1 MIVYDPVPVERDC
14 QLKGEGHVERA
25 EQREQL
31 RQDTITS
38 AGKVIAV
45 HLNYPSRAAQRGR
58 TPSVPSYFLKPATSL
73 ALDGAELARPQ
84 GVELLTVEGEVAL
97 VMGARTR
104 NVSPEDAWAHVEA
117 VTAANDA
124 GLADLRWP
132 DKGSNLRSKGA
143 DGIAPIGPTLLPAQE
158 LDPAGLRV
166 RMWINGSLVQD
177 DATATLLFPF
187 SQLIADLSRLM
198 TLEPGDIIL
207 TGTPAGAT
215 VARPG
220 DVVEVEVDGVAAD
233 GATLTTGRLSNSVV
247 QSSLVLEPYGALPK
261 LTDAD
266 RIDAW
271 GSAEA
276 AGIAAEQHAEA
287 SPAASSASG
296 EQADTRPASVLTPEL
311 IEKLRSVG
319 TATLSVQLRKRGMQN
334 CHIEGLTPTHP
345 GAKVVGTARTL
356 RYIPAREDLFK
367 EFGGGYNAQKRAVD
381 SLRQGDILVM
391 DARGEKGTGTL
402 GDVLALRAQVLGAEA
417 VITDGGIRDFGPV
430 SGMDIPAWGA
440 NPHPAVLGRRH
451 VPWSVDDTI
460 ACGGAAVVPGDV
472 IVGDE
477 DGLVVIPPSLVQEIA
492 DDAVAQERMEAWVAD
507 RVTEGH
513 PVDGLFP
520 MNAEWKAKYEEYL
533 AGQGA
538 EQS

>member
-1 MIVYDPVPVERDC
+1 M
-14 QLKGEGHVERA
+14 LG
-25 EQREQL
+25 
-31 RQDTITS
+31 QDVIDA

-58 TPSVPSYFLKPATSL
+58 TPAVPSYFLKPSTSL
-73 ALDGAELARPQ
+73 ALSGEALLRPQ
-84 GVELLTVEGEVAL
+84 GVEALTVEAEVAL
-97 VMGARTR
+97 VIGSRAR
-104 NVSPEDAWAHVEA
+104 NVALEDAWAHVGA

-143 DGIAPIGPTLLPAQE
+143 DGIAPLGPALLPAQE
-158 LDPAGLRV
+158 IDPANLRV
-166 RMWINGSLVQD
+166 RLWINGELVQD
-177 DATATLLFPF
+177 DSTATLIFPF
-187 SQLIADLSRLM
+187 SQLVADLSRLM

-215 VARPG
+215 VAQPG
-220 DVVEVEVDGVAAD
+220 DLVEAEVDGATHD
-233 GATLTTGRLSNSVV
+233 GGHLTTGRLANKVV
-247 QSSLVLEPYGALPK
+247 QSDLVLAPVGAMPK

-276 AGIAAEQHAEA
+276 AGVSGEAAAEAG
-287 SPAASSASG
+287 AAPSSA
-296 EQADTRPASVLTPEL
+296 ADTRPASVLTPEL
-311 IEKLRSVG
+311 TGKLRSVG
-319 TATLSVQLRKRGMQN
+319 TATLSVQLRRRGMQN
-334 CHIEGLTPTHP
+334 CHIEGLIPTKP

-381 SLRQGDILVM
+381 SLRPGDILVM
-391 DARGEKGTGTL
+391 DARGEKGSGTL
-402 GDVLALRAQVLGAEA
+402 GDVLALRAQVLGAAA

-430 SGMDIPAWGA
+430 SAMDIPAWGA
-440 NPHPAVLGRRH
+440 NGHPAVLGRRH
-451 VPWSVDDTI
+451 VPWSVDDTV

-477 DGLVVIPPSLVQEIA
+477 DGIVVIPAHLAAEVA
-492 DDAVAQERMEAWVAD
+492 DDAVAQEREEAWVAE
-507 RVTEGH
+507 RVAEGNA
-513 PVDGLFP
+513 VDGLFP
-520 MNAEWKAKYEEYL
+520 MNAAWRAKYEEHL
-533 AGQGA
+533 ADKAAGQ
-538 EQS
+538 Q

>member
-1 MIVYDPVPVERDC
+1 M
-14 QLKGEGHVERA
+14 
-25 EQREQL
+25 EQL
-31 RQDTITS
+31 TQEQLDG

-58 TPSVPSYFLKPATSL
+58 TPEVPSYFLKPATSL
-73 ALDGAELARPQ
+73 ALSGADLERPR

-97 VMGARTR
+97 VIGARAR
-104 NVSPEDAWAHVEA
+104 RVSPDEAWRYVGA

-143 DGIAPIGPTLLPAQE
+143 DGIAPVGPQLLPAQE
-158 LDPAGLRV
+158 LDPAALRV
-166 RMWINGSLVQD
+166 RMWINGDLVQED
-177 DATATLLFPF
+177 STETLLFPF
-187 SQLIADLSRLM
+187 SQLVADLSRLM

-220 DVVEVEVDGVAAD
+220 DVVEVEVDGTASDAS
-233 GATLTTGRLSNSVV
+233 LLSTGRLSNRVV
-247 QSSLVLEPYGALPK
+247 ESQGLEPYGAMPK

-276 AGIAAEQHAEA
+276 AGLAPVAQ
-287 SPAASSASG
+287 P
-296 EQADTRPASVLTPEL
+296 DPRPDSRPVSVLTPAL
-311 IEKLRSVG
+311 TEKLRSVG

-334 CHIEGLTPTHP
+334 CHIEGLIPTKP

-367 EFGGGYNAQKRAVD
+367 THGGGYNAQKRAVD
-381 SLRQGDILVM
+381 SLRPGDVLVM
-391 DARGEKGTGTL
+391 DARGEKGSGTL
-402 GDVLALRAQVLGAEA
+402 GDVLALRAQVLGAA
-417 VITDGGIRDFGPV
+417 AIITDGGIRDFGPV
-430 SGMDIPAWGA
+430 SGMEIPAWGA
-440 NPHPAVLGRRH
+440 NAHPAVLGRKH
-451 VPWSVDDTI
+451 VPWAVDETV
-460 ACGGAAVVPGDV
+460 ACGGAAVQPGDV

-477 DGLVVIPPSLVQEIA
+477 DGLVVIPPYLVEGVA
-492 DDAVAQERMEAWVAD
+492 DDAVSQEREEAWVAQ
-507 RVTEGH
+507 RVAEGH
-513 PVDGLFP
+513 PIDGLFP
-520 MNAEWKAKYEEYL
+520 MNAEWRAKYEAETS
-533 AGQGA
+533 GA
-538 EQS
+538 AVVRP

>member
-1 MIVYDPVPVERDC
+1 M
-14 QLKGEGHVERA
+14 ERA

-31 RQDTITS
+31 RQDTITG

-45 HLNYPSRAAQRGR
+45 HLNYPTRAAQRGR
-58 TPSVPSYFLKPATSL
+58 TPAVPSYFLKPATSL
-73 ALDGAELARPQ
+73 ALDGAELARPR

-97 VMGARTR
+97 VIGARTR
-104 NVSPEDAWAHVEA
+104 NVSPEDAWSHVGS

-143 DGIAPIGPTLLPAQE
+143 DGIAPIGPALLPAQE

-166 RMWINGSLVQD
+166 RMWINGALVQD
-177 DATATLLFPF
+177 DSTATLLFPF
-187 SQLIADLSRLM
+187 AQLVADLSRLM

-220 DVVEVEVDGVAAD
+220 DVVEVEVDGVASD
-233 GATLTTGRLSNSVV
+233 GATLTTGRLTNTVV
-247 QSSLVLEPYGALPK
+247 DSGLVLEPYGALPK

-276 AGIAAEQHAEA
+276 AGLSAEGGPADGAQAADAGH
-287 SPAASSASG
+287 PASSASA
-296 EQADTRPASVLTPEL
+296 ADTRPASVLTPEL
-311 IEKLRSVG
+311 TEKLRSVG

-334 CHIEGLTPTHP
+334 CHIEGLTATHP

-381 SLRQGDILVM
+381 SLRPGDILVM

-430 SGMDIPAWGA
+430 SAMEIPAWGA
-440 NPHPAVLGRRH
+440 NAHPAVLGRRH
-451 VPWSVDDTI
+451 VPWSVDDTV

-477 DGLVVIPPSLVQEIA
+477 DGLVVIPPALVAEVA
-492 DDAVAQERMEAWVAD
+492 EDAVVQERMEAWVAD
-507 RVTEGH
+507 RVAEGH

-520 MNAEWKAKYEEYL
+520 MNAEWKAKYEAYL
-533 AGQGA
+533 AEQQGTPA
-538 EQS
+538 QQQGTGEQQ